1 MQTAFDAQYF
11 GSDLLSAVSS
21 SSRVGPFGTVWN
33 QAGVVCLLVPW
44 SQISD
49 PLAGLQCCSPCSSQL
64 TALSS
69 QTCLSVIMT
78 PSLAAS
84 AHLVCLLLFLHPSV
98 CLSALF
104 IFFCLSSVC
113 HIITNLSLSLSLSD
127 LLLAPGRWRRQHKL
141 SLESDHTEDDS
152 YEKFPTLI
160 KGLSF
165 KHCCLRETNS
175 YCHMKIAD
183 FPSFA
188 SLFWFLN

>member
-1 MQTAFDAQYF
+1 MHSILAVT
-11 GSDLLSAVSS
+11 SSVLSAAAAESGRSAQCETRLVLCVFLFHGLRYQILSLDSS
-21 SSRVGPFGTVWN
+21 AAPPAALSLQLCPHKPVCLSLWPRLWRLLLISSACYYFSIRLY
-33 QAGVVCLLVPW
+33 VCLLYLFFFVFH
-44 SQISD
+44 
-49 PLAGLQCCSPCSSQL
+49 
-64 TALSS
+64 LSVTS
-69 QTCLSVIMT
+69 LQTC
-78 PSLAAS
+78 
-84 AHLVCLLLFLHPSV
+84 
-98 CLSALF
+98 
-104 IFFCLSSVC
+104 
-113 HIITNLSLSLSLSD
+113 LSLSLSLSD